1 MKDTGQTIEELI
13 VELGI
18 DEYTSER
25 FEADRARLVARL
37 CSKHGISEPEIDALL
52 REHRY
57 AHSEEDPEDEYMH
70 VMAMG
75 RHAGWL

>member
-1 MKDTGQTIEELI
+1 MSIEELL
-13 VELGI
+13 EEFS
-18 DEYTSER
+18 DCEYTREQ

-37 CSKHGISEPEIDALL
+37 CSKHGISESEIDALL

-57 AHSEEDPEDEYMH
+57 AHSGEDPEDEYMQ

-75 RHAGWL
+75 RRAGWL